1 MAGSESLPL
10 VVRLDGAVEALHLR
24 DVVAI
29 ITSDVVL
36 WHTAKGKRYSVYESR
51 RHD

>member
-1 MAGSESLPL
+1 MLSGKARRGVAGSESLPL

-29 ITSDVVL
+29 ITSHVVL
-36 WHTAKGKRYSVYESR
+36 WLAAKG
-51 RHD
+51 